1 MPQRFVPGAAA
12 ATADILRASGA
23 GKQRRH
29 PVTQLNPRDGGLRDG
44 AILAGDV
51 QNLRPEPFAGVNA
64 ANIAGVVDLAWLMAQ
79 TSDFVGLFH
88 GGVIFPQHKHRIRV
102 LGELWTQ
109 RQDVTVGVNRRWRR
123 AGAVNANANDIC
135 ALRGA

>member
-1 MPQRFVPGAAA
+1 MTVNARIEFIKEARGWQAAPAFMPQRFVPGAAA

-44 AILAGDV
+44 AILTGDV

-64 ANIAGVVDLAWLMAQ
+64 ANIAGVVDLTAYG
-79 TSDFVGLFH
+79 TD
-88 GGVIFPQHKHRIRV
+88 
-102 LGELWTQ
+102 E
-109 RQDVTVGVNRRWRR
+109 
-123 AGAVNANANDIC
+123 
-135 ALRGA
+135 